1 MNQAKM
7 GVGPSPA
14 AQKRT
19 LLTLASRGDLAP
31 RVRQLLEGLLG
42 ICSSGLERTLVA
54 TLDDLEAQLFRL
66 AEQSRNNDQQYR
78 NFETLREIKRGRAD
92 VAPRYMMAIEDC
104 LARFDQPRTKD
115 KHETKARP
123 GGPVR
128 QELSLVDSRDL
139 EESLALQEFAAKT
152 DIRQAQTLYALGHRF
167 AVLAGSPIFDAES
180 LPIGATNLG
189 NALRFG
195 TEHLDIPVEQRVL
208 LYRVFDRIGQT
219 AITSLYDEINNYFI
233 DQRVLRH
240 LRVQSPRTKTT
251 TEKEQAVADETPETP
266 EPTQPQT
273 EAQQAQRY
281 GGGSAQNFGAARMPG
296 APAHGTPMMPNAP
309 MQSGA
314 AMRGMPAMPAG
325 MPNQG
330 QYQGRGAPSMPGAA
344 PMQGGSPNSGAPMRS
359 NAPNPFLTPPPSP
372 APPLGDPRDRAP
384 GGTRNMQVPGWATE
398 QTQPAIP
405 ADERDSELFTTLREL
420 LAGRRHAL
428 GVTNAPPAGSYQPT
442 SEDMQSVLGALQS
455 KPISPMMMGGKVVQ
469 RSVAHLKQDLVSQLR
484 QISPDGRAPQL
495 PAEDSD
501 TIDLV
506 GMLFDYITKNV
517 RPEGSTQ
524 SLLTKLQVPLLRVAL
539 KDKSFFTRRAHPARQ
554 LLNAIAETGTHWVD
568 DSEGPADRALVDKMQ
583 LVVDRVTQEFDGNLN
598 LIENMLGDL
607 STHMHTLA
615 RKAEAAERRHV
626 DAARGREK
634 LEVAREQARSA
645 IAERVK
651 GTTPGKL
658 VRTLLEQAWTD
669 VLALTLLRQGESS
682 DTYKKR
688 LSVAEQ
694 LLAADKGG
702 RAGDPESKLSPA
714 LRSEIETGLDQVG
727 YHKEDIQAVVK
738 RLFLPEEAA
747 NEADTT
753 TNTEIAIKL
762 KSKQRFGDE
771 TTAPVKPEKRRT
783 LTPGSPEAKMVDRLK
798 TLPFGSWFEFKT
810 NQQGDKIRRKLAWF
824 STVTGR
830 CLFVNQRGVRTD
842 EKTLEQLARDVVLGQ
857 ASIVE
862 QENETIVDRA
872 WKAIVSSLKN
882 FVGGDPSAA
891 AVPAPA

>member
-19 LLTLASRGDLAP
+19 LVTLASRNDLAP
-31 RVRQLLEGLLG
+31 RVRQLLEGILG
-42 ICSSGLERTLVA
+42 ICSSGMERTLVA

-92 VAPRYMMAIEDC
+92 VAPRYMMAVEDC
-104 LARFDQPRTKD
+104 LARFDQPRSNDTNEAKP
-115 KHETKARP
+115 RP
-123 GGPVR
+123 GGPLK
-128 QELSLVDSRDL
+128 QELSLVDTRDL

-167 AVLAGSPIFDAES
+167 AVLAGSPIFDAET

-240 LRVQSPRTKTT
+240 LRVQSPRTKTA
-251 TEKEQAVADETPETP
+251 TEKEQPAAAAEPETAP
-266 EPTQPQT
+266 PQT
-273 EAQQAQRY
+273 EAQQSQRY

-296 APAHGTPMMPNAP
+296 APTHGAPMMPNAP
-309 MQSGA
+309 MQGGSQ
-314 AMRGMPAMPAG
+314 MRGAPG
-325 MPNQG
+325 MPGGHQSH
-330 QYQGRGAPSMPGAA
+330 GAPSMPGQM
-344 PMQGGSPNSGAPMRS
+344 PMQGGSPNFGAPTRS
-359 NAPNPFLTPPPSP
+359 SAPNPFLPQPPSP
-372 APPLGDPRDRAP
+372 VPPLGDPRERAP

-398 QTQPAIP
+398 QAPAIP

-428 GVTNAPPAGSYQPT
+428 GMPTAPAPGSYQPT

-469 RSVAHLKQDLVSQLR
+469 RSVAHLKQELVSQLR

-495 PAEDSD
+495 PSEDSD

-506 GMLFDYITKNV
+506 GMLFDYIAKNT
-517 RPEGSTQ
+517 RPDGSTQ

-539 KDKSFFTRRAHPARQ
+539 RDKSFFTRRAHPARQ

-651 GTTPGKL
+651 GAKPGKL

-669 VLALTLLRQGESS
+669 VLALTLLRQGETS
-682 DTYKKR
+682 DVYKKR

-702 RAGDPESKLSPA
+702 RAGDAESKLSPT

-747 NEADTT
+747 NEANPSTS
-753 TNTEIAIKL
+753 TEIAIKL
-762 KSKQRFGDE
+762 KSKQRFGDD
-771 TTAPVKPEKRRT
+771 TTAPTKPEKRRP
-783 LTPGSPEAKMVDRLK
+783 LTPGSPEANMLDRLK

-842 EKTLEQLARDVVLGQ
+842 EKTMEQLARDVVTGQ
-857 ASIVE
+857 ANIVE

-882 FVGGDPSAA
+882 LVGGDAEGI

>member
-1 MNQAKM
+1 MIQAKS
-7 GVGPSPA
+7 GVGPVPA
-14 AQKRT
+14 AQKRV
-19 LLTLASRGDLAP
+19 LLTLASRGDLSP
-31 RVRQLLEGLLG
+31 RVRQLLEGILA
-42 ICSSGLERTLVA
+42 ICSSGLERTIVA

-104 LARFDQPRTKD
+104 LARFDQPRAKD
-115 KHETKARP
+115 VDQPKQRP
-123 GGPVR
+123 GGPVK

-167 AVLAGSPIFDAES
+167 AVLAGAPIFDAET
-180 LPIGATNLG
+180 LPIGPTNLG
-189 NALRFG
+189 NALRSAS
-195 TEHLDIPVEQRVL
+195 EELDIPVEQRVL

-233 DQRVLRH
+233 EQRVLRH
-240 LRVQSPRTKTT
+240 LRVQSPRTKTA
-251 TEKEQAVADETPETP
+251 EKEQAAPAQAEKEKEQAAPVEAPR
-266 EPTQPQT
+266 QPPS
-273 EAQQAQRY
+273 QRA
-281 GGGSAQNFGAARMPG
+281 GTQNFGSQRIPANPG
-296 APAHGTPMMPNAP
+296 SGMHGAQMGPNSGAMHGHHADGHSMQNAP
-309 MQSGA
+309 G
-314 AMRGMPAMPAG
+314 GFG
-325 MPNQG
+325 NQG
-330 QYQGRGAPSMPGAA
+330 SPSMPG
-344 PMQGGSPNSGAPMRS
+344 SAPMRS
-359 NAPNPFLTPPPSP
+359 GPNPFMPSSAPSAGQPSP
-372 APPLGDPRDRAP
+372 MGDGRARAP
-384 GGTRNMQVPGWATE
+384 AGTRNMQVPEWATE
-398 QTQPAIP
+398 QAPQQTAP

-428 GVTNAPPAGSYQPT
+428 GVGGSTATGGGYQPT
-442 SEDMQSVLGALQS
+442 GEDMQSVLGALQS
-455 KPISPMMMGGKVVQ
+455 KPISPIMMNGKLQQ
-469 RSVAHLKQDLVSQLR
+469 RSVAHLKQDVVSQLR
-484 QISPDGRAPQL
+484 QLSPDGKPPQL
-495 PAEDSD
+495 TPEDSD

-506 GMLFDYITKNV
+506 GMLFDYIAKNT
-517 RPEGSTQ
+517 RPDGSTQ

-539 KDKSFFTRRAHPARQ
+539 RDKSFFTRRQHPARQ

-568 DSEGPADRALVDKMQ
+568 DSEGPADRQLVDKMQ
-583 LVVDRVTQEFDGNLN
+583 IVVDRVTQEFDGNLN
-598 LIENMLGDL
+598 VMENMLGDL

-626 DAARGREK
+626 DAAKGREK

-651 GTTPGKL
+651 TAKPGKL

-669 VLALTLLRQGESS
+669 VLALTLLRQGETS
-682 DTYKKR
+682 DMYKKR

-702 RAGDPESKLSPA
+702 RAGDPDTKQLSPA

-738 RLFLPEEAA
+738 RLFLPDEAA
-747 NEADTT
+747 NEENPSTS
-753 TNTEIAIKL
+753 TEIAIKL
-762 KSKQRFGDE
+762 KSKQRFGDD
-771 TTAPVKPEKRRT
+771 TTNTPANAKPEKRRT
-783 LTPGSPEAKMVDRLK
+783 LTPGSPEAKMMERLR

-810 NQQGDKIRRKLAWF
+810 NQQGDTIRRKLAWF

-842 EKTLEQLARDVVLGQ
+842 EKSMEQLARDVVLGQ
-857 ASIVE
+857 AIIVE
-862 QENETIVDRA
+862 SEQETLVDRA
-872 WKAIVSSLKN
+872 WKAIVSGLKN
-882 FVGGDPSAA
+882 LVGGDPA